1 MSQQPNMSQPKFHPV
16 PTPPNFTPVSITPTR
31 PTAPLAPFYQTES
44 IHQAHPSRPTC
55 VAPYIPEAG
64 VDRVAHSENAGCK
77 FYVVGP
83 GRVCGIY
90 TDDKR
95 ATAQICGFSNGHMQ
109 GFLTWEEA
117 KEAWAVVCR
126 GHHGVLCPAAPPVG
140 SQRPP
145 VTMQTRI
152 ELTSRGRN
160 AGMFWAVRGID
171 VIYETSTS
179 AFEAALNAGLT
190 DIQIRGSRDS
200 AELEMFI
207 VE

>member
-1 MSQQPNMSQPKFHPV
+1 MSQQPNMSQPNFHPV

-95 ATAQICGFSNGHMQ
+95 ATAQICGFSNDHMQ

-117 KEAWAVVCR
+117 KEAWAVVCHPMCYEKR
-126 GHHGVLCPAAPPVG
+126 IKHGLWPIGLMHYGWATLLGQYPLAGGTAATPGRPRIINICCCHTALSRKASRNTHH
-140 SQRPP
+140 
-145 VTMQTRI
+145 
-152 ELTSRGRN
+152 
-160 AGMFWAVRGID
+160 F
-171 VIYETSTS
+171 
-179 AFEAALNAGLT
+179 
-190 DIQIRGSRDS
+190 
-200 AELEMFI
+200 
-207 VE
+207 